1 MSPSESFRLFYS
13 LCTWRNMSAEK
24 QILALRGSMSMYVML
39 TVLHHVDFW
48 NEVISCQDCFFGFFV
63 VLLFPFTF
71 TGTKNNTTVIHKIF
85 EGWYVRHGKVGGTAK
100 WAKGRDVLPFL
111 CCFFSDP
118 WPHRILAVMCASVSA
133 AVYLSCGVLMLMSHS
148 CLLRPDWVHY
158 THRCTSHTS
167 PTGNVCFLL
176 WFSLCFPLKAQSA
189 MFYSLFCC
197 QNEMLSPH
205 FSESSSTSER
215 KLSPRLLNHWL
226 ELRLVSSE
234 YSLYSNHIMCQWM
247 GYRLVEWCRG
257 CMCGDK
263 VA

>member
-39 TVLHHVDFW
+39 AVLHHVDFW
-48 NEVISCQDCFFGFFV
+48 NRSDFLSG
-63 VLLFPFTF
+63 LLFLGFLWYCFSPSHLQRQ
-71 TGTKNNTTVIHKIF
+71 KTTLLWSIKSLKD
-85 EGWYVRHGKVGGTAK
+85 GMWGMAK
-100 WAKGRDVLPFL
+100 WVAQLNERKEGMSFPSSVTISVTLSHIVFL
-111 CCFFSDP
+111 C
-118 WPHRILAVMCASVSA
+118 ASACVSA
-133 AVYLSCGVLMLMSHS
+133 AVYLSCGVLMQMSHS

-189 MFYSLFCC
+189 MFYSLFGC

-205 FSESSSTSER
+205 FSESSSTSEG
-215 KLSPRLLNHWL
+215 KLSPRQLNHWL

-234 YSLYSNHIMCQWM
+234 YSVYSNHIMCQWM
-247 GYRLVEWCRG
+247 GYRLEEWCRH
-257 CMCGDK
+257 CNCGDK